1 MLNPSALLIESM
13 DNQQNLLLLGD
24 DKEDD
29 KLLS

>member
-1 MLNPSALLIESM
+1 MLNLSALLIESM

-29 KLLS
+29 ELLS